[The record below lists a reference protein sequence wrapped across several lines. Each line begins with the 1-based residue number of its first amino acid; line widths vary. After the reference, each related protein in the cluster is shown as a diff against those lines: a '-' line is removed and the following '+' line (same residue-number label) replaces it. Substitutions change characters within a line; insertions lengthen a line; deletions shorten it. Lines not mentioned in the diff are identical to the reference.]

1 MIYNLVLCSRHLGE
15 IDVEYGLDGRPLRF
29 IDKAYAEREAHERNV
44 ELINEHGSDC
54 GIHWKVR
61 EE

>member
-1 MIYNLVLCSRHLGE
+1 MIYNLVFCSKNLGE

-29 IDKAYAEREAHERNV
+29 TDKAYAEREAHERNT
-44 ELINEHGSDC
+44 ELVIEHGPDC
-54 GIHWKVR
+54 GLCWKVR